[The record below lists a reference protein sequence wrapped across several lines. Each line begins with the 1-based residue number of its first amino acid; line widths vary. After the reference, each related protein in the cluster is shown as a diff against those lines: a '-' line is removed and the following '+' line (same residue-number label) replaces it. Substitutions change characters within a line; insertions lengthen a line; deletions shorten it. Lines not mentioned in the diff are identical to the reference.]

1 MARIPTN
8 EGWEMLADLNS
19 YIGDS
24 TPFQHGANDQFKDD
38 KSLKMKN
45 EIKADEWFLAFDET
59 MRAFEFFDAR
69 ALKSFYDKRGIDW
82 QPYQVSV

>member
-1 MARIPTN
+1 
-8 EGWEMLADLNS
+8 
-19 YIGDS
+19 
-24 TPFQHGANDQFKDD
+24 
-38 KSLKMKN
+38 MKN

-82 QPYQVSV
+82 QPYQVSASMLINR